1 MPILKRIIR
10 FLAKTAILKKTVLFA
25 LKELARQTDNT
36 LDDQFVKIIEAR
48 LFSKK

>member
-25 LKELARQTDNT
+25 LKELSKQTDNT
-36 LDDQFVKIIEAR
+36 LDDQFVRVLEAR
-48 LFSKK
+48 LFPTK